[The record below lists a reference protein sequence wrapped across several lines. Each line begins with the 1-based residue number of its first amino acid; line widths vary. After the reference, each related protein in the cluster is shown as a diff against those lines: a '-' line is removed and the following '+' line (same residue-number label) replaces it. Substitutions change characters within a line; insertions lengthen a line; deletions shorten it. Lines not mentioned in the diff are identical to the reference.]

1 MAKTKI
7 ANVIVP
13 DVFNPYIIERTPELS
28 TLIQSGIVQNTP
40 ELDTLALSGGRLLNM
55 PFWEDLSGA
64 DEVLSDSSALSP
76 AGISAKQDVAVLYM
90 RGKAW
95 SVNDLAKKLSGDDP
109 MAEIANLVIGY
120 WERRRQALLVS
131 SLIGIFGAAS
141 MAGNLLDVSSAVG
154 YQDDIINADNL
165 VDTAQKLGD
174 NKSNLTGYLMH
185 SATEAVLVKQSLI
198 EYLPDADGRPTL
210 PYYMGKRVIVNDN
223 VPNSEGVYYTY
234 IFGQGAFGFG
244 QGSAPVPTELDR
256 DSLAGDDILINRA
269 HFLLHPR
276 GVKWLDDSVDGSS
289 PTNTEVEIGTNWERV
304 YDQKNVRIVALK
316 HKLVTANSPSET

>member
-1 MAKTKI
+1 MAKTLI
-7 ANVIVP
+7 ENVIVP

-131 SLIGIFGAAS
+131 TLTGIFKAS
-141 MAGNLLDVSSAVG
+141 SMSDNLLDVTEASGVN
-154 YQDDIINADNL
+154 DDIINADNL

-185 SATEAVLVKQSLI
+185 SATEAVLVKQQLI

-223 VPNSEGVYYTY
+223 VPNSAGVYYTY

-276 GVKWLDDSVDGSS
+276 GVKWNATSINGSS
-289 PTNTEVEIGTNWERV
+289 PTNAEVEIGSNWERV

-316 HKLVTANSPSET
+316 HKLVTANS

>member
-7 ANVIVP
+7 ENVIVP

-64 DEVLSDSSALSP
+64 DEVLSDSLSLTP

-131 SLIGIFGAAS
+131 TLTGIFKAS
-141 MAGNLLDVSSAVG
+141 SMEDNLLDVTGESGVD
-154 YQDDIINADNL
+154 DDIINADNL

-185 SATEAVLVKQSLI
+185 SATEAVLVKQQLI
-198 EYLPDADGRPTL
+198 DYLPDADGRPTL
-210 PYYMGKRVIVNDN
+210 PYYMGKRVIVNDKSHDN
-223 VPNSEGVYYTY
+223 GVTTRTSS
-234 IFGQGAFGFG
+234 GRVHSD
-244 QGSAPVPTELDR
+244 SARFRSVPTELDR
-256 DSLAGDDILINRA
+256 DFLAGDDISSTGRTSFA
-269 HFLLHPR
+269 PR
-276 GVKWLDDSVDGSS
+276 GVKWNA
-289 PTNTEVEIGTNWERV
+289 TNQWKFPHQCRG
-304 YDQKNVRIVALK
+304 
-316 HKLVTANSPSET
+316 

>member
-7 ANVIVP
+7 SDVIVP

-64 DEVLSDSSALSP
+64 DEVLSDSLSLSP
-76 AGISAKQDVAVLYM
+76 ANISAKQDIAVLYM

-131 SLIGIFGAAS
+131 TLTGIFKASS
-141 MAGNLLDVSSAVG
+141 MAVNLLDVTSASG

-185 SATEAVLVKQSLI
+185 SATEAVLVKQQLI

-223 VPNSEGVYYTY
+223 VPNDNGVYFTY

-276 GVKWLDDSVDGSS
+276 GVKWNATSINGSS
-289 PTNTEVEIGTNWERV
+289 PTNAEVEIGTNWERV

-316 HKLVTANSPSET
+316 HKLVTANSSAS

>member
-7 ANVIVP
+7 IDVIVP
-13 DVFNPYIIERTPELS
+13 DVFNPYIVERTPELS

-55 PFWEDLSGA
+55 PFWEDLTGA

-76 AGISAKQDVAVLYM
+76 AGISAKQDIAVLYM

-131 SLIGIFGAAS
+131 SLTGIFKAAS
-141 MAGNLLDVSSAVG
+141 MAVNLLDVTAETGVD
-154 YQDDIINADNL
+154 DDIINADNL

-185 SATEAVLVKQSLI
+185 SATEAVLVKQQLI

-223 VPNSEGVYYTY
+223 VPNSAGTYYTY

-276 GVKWLDDSVDGSS
+276 GVKWTDKDVDGSS
-289 PTNTEVEIGTNWERV
+289 PTNEEVEKAVNWERV

-316 HKLVTANSPSET
+316 HKLVTANS

>member
-7 ANVIVP
+7 ENVIVP
-13 DVFNPYIIERTPELS
+13 DVFNPYIVERTPELS

-131 SLIGIFGAAS
+131 SLKGIFSAPS
-141 MAGNLLDVSSAVG
+141 MAVNLLDVTSASG

-223 VPNSEGVYYTY
+223 VPNSAGTYYTY

-276 GVKWLDDSVDGSS
+276 GVKWTDVNVNGSS
-289 PTNTEVEIGTNWERV
+289 PTNAEVEDGDNWERV

-316 HKLVTANSPSET
+316 HKLVTANSPA

>member
-1 MAKTKI
+1 MAKTLI
-7 ANVIVP
+7 ENVIVP

-109 MAEIANLVIGY
+109 MAEIANLVMAY

-131 SLIGIFGAAS
+131 TLTGIFKAS
-141 MAGNLLDVSSAVG
+141 SMSDNLLDVTEASGVN
-154 YQDDIINADNL
+154 DDIINADNL

-185 SATEAVLVKQSLI
+185 SATEAVLVKQQLI

-223 VPNSEGVYYTY
+223 VPNSAGVYYTY

-276 GVKWLDDSVDGSS
+276 GVKWTDADVDGSS
-289 PTNTEVEIGTNWERV
+289 PTNAEVEKAANWERV

-316 HKLVTANSPSET
+316 HKLVTANS

>member
-1 MAKTKI
+1 MPKTKI
-7 ANVIVP
+7 ADVIVP

-28 TLIQSGIVQNTP
+28 TLIQSGIVQNSP
-40 ELDTLALSGGRLLNM
+40 ELDTLANSGGRLLNM
-55 PFWEDLSGA
+55 PFWEDLSGD

-76 AGISAKQDVAVLYM
+76 GGIAALQDVAVLFM
-90 RGKAW
+90 RGRAW

-131 SLIGIFGAAS
+131 TLTGIFGAAS
-141 MAGNLLDVSSAVG
+141 MAVNLLDVTGETGVG
-154 YQDDIINADNL
+154 DDIINADNL

-185 SATEAVLVKQSLI
+185 SATEAVLVKQQLI

-210 PYYMGKRVIVNDN
+210 PYYMGKRVIVNDS
-223 VPNSEGVYYTY
+223 VPNSGGVYHTY
-234 IFGQGAFGFG
+234 IFGEGAFAFG

-256 DSLAGDDILINRA
+256 DSLAGDDILVNRA
-269 HFLLHPR
+269 HFLMHPR
-276 GVKWLDDSVDGSS
+276 GVKWTDASVVGSS
-289 PTNTEVEIGTNWERV
+289 PTNAEVENASNWLRV

-316 HKLVTANSPSET
+316 HRLITANTAV

>member
-1 MAKTKI
+1 MKTKI
-7 ANVIVP
+7 SDVIVP

-40 ELDTLALSGGRLLNM
+40 ELNTLALSGGRLLNM
-55 PFWEDLSGA
+55 PFWEDLTGD
-64 DEVLSDSSALSP
+64 DEVLSDSGALTP
-76 AGISAKQDVAVLYM
+76 AGILAKQDIAALYM

-131 SLIGIFGAAS
+131 SLTGIFGASS
-141 MAGNLLDVSSAVG
+141 MAVNLLDVSSEAGVG
-154 YQDDIINADNL
+154 DDIINADNL

-185 SATEAVLVKQSLI
+185 SATEAVLVKQQLI

-223 VPNSEGVYYTY
+223 VPNSNGMYYTY

-256 DSLAGDDILINRA
+256 DSLAGDDILVNRA

-276 GVKWLDDSVDGSS
+276 GVKWTDASVGGSS
-289 PTNTEVEIGTNWERV
+289 PTNAEAETGANWLRV

-316 HKLVTANSPSET
+316 HKLVTANSSAT

>member
-7 ANVIVP
+7 SDVIVP

-131 SLIGIFGAAS
+131 SLIGIFGASS
-141 MAGNLLDVSSAVG
+141 MAVNLLDVTAESG
-154 YQDDIINADNL
+154 YQEDIINADNL

-185 SATEAVLVKQSLI
+185 SATEAVLVKQQLI

-223 VPNSEGVYYTY
+223 VPNSAGVYYTY

-276 GVKWLDDSVDGSS
+276 GVKWTDVNVNGSS
-289 PTNTEVEIGTNWERV
+289 PTNAEAEDGTNWTRV

-316 HKLVTANSPSET
+316 HKLVTANSPAS

>member
-1 MAKTKI
+1 MAKTLI
-7 ANVIVP
+7 ENVIVP
-13 DVFNPYIIERTPELS
+13 EVFNPYIVERTPELS

-131 SLIGIFGAAS
+131 TLTGIFKAS
-141 MAGNLLDVSSAVG
+141 SMSDNLLDVTEASGVN
-154 YQDDIINADNL
+154 DDIINADNL

-185 SATEAVLVKQSLI
+185 SATEAVLVKQQLI

-223 VPNSEGVYYTY
+223 VPNSAGVYYTY

-276 GVKWLDDSVDGSS
+276 GVKWNATSINGSS
-289 PTNTEVEIGTNWERV
+289 PTNAEVEIGSNWERV

-316 HKLVTANSPSET
+316 HKLVTANS

>member
-1 MAKTKI
+1 MKTRI
-7 ANVIVP
+7 IDVIVP

-28 TLIQSGIVQNTP
+28 TLIQSGIIQNTP

-55 PFWEDLSGA
+55 PFWEDLTGD
-64 DEVLSDSSALSP
+64 DEVLSDSLSLSP
-76 AGISAKQDVAVLYM
+76 ANISAKKDIAALYM

-131 SLIGIFGAAS
+131 TLTGIFKASS
-141 MAGNLLDVSSAVG
+141 MAVNLLDVTSAAGVN
-154 YQDDIINADNL
+154 DDIINADNL

-198 EYLPDADGRPTL
+198 DYLPDADGRPTL
-210 PYYMGKRVIVNDN
+210 PYYMGKRVIVNDS
-223 VPNSEGVYYTY
+223 VPHSAGVYYTY

-244 QGSAPVPTELDR
+244 QGAAPIPTEMDR

-276 GVKWLDDSVDGSS
+276 GVKWNASSINGSS
-289 PTNTEVEIGTNWERV
+289 PTNAEAEIGTNWERV

-316 HKLVTANSPSET
+316 HKLVTANSSAT

>member
-1 MAKTKI
+1 MKTKI
-7 ANVIVP
+7 SDVIVP
-13 DVFNPYIIERTPELS
+13 DVFNPYIVERTPELS

-76 AGISAKQDVAVLYM
+76 AGISAKQDIAVLYM

-109 MAEIANLVIGY
+109 MAEIANLVMDY

-131 SLIGIFGAAS
+131 SLTGIFKASS
-141 MAGNLLDVSSAVG
+141 MAVNLLDVTSASG

-185 SATEAVLVKQSLI
+185 SATEAVLVKQQLI

-223 VPNSEGVYYTY
+223 VPNENGVYFTY

-276 GVKWLDDSVDGSS
+276 GVKWTDADVDGSS
-289 PTNTEVEIGTNWERV
+289 PTNAEVEKAVNWERV

-316 HKLVTANSPSET
+316 HKLVTANS

>member
-64 DEVLSDSSALSP
+64 DEVLSDSSALTP
-76 AGISAKQDVAVLYM
+76 AGITAKQDIAALYM

-131 SLIGIFGAAS
+131 SLTGIFSASS
-141 MAGNLLDVSSAVG
+141 MAVNLLDVSAESG

-185 SATEAVLVKQSLI
+185 SATEAVLVKQQLI

-223 VPNSEGVYYTY
+223 VPNSNGVYFTY

-276 GVKWLDDSVDGSS
+276 GVKWLDESVNGSS
-289 PTNTEVEIGTNWERV
+289 PTNAEVEMAANWKRV

-316 HKLVTANSPSET
+316 HKLVTANSPAS

>member
-7 ANVIVP
+7 SDVIVP

-55 PFWEDLSGA
+55 PFWEDLTGA
-64 DEVLSDSSALSP
+64 DEVLSDSGALIP
-76 AGISAKQDVAVLYM
+76 ANISAKQDIAVLYM

-109 MAEIANLVIGY
+109 MAEIANLVMGY

-131 SLIGIFGAAS
+131 SLTGIFKASS
-141 MAGNLLDVSSAVG
+141 MAVNLLDVTSASG

-185 SATEAVLVKQSLI
+185 SATEAVLVKQQLI

-223 VPNSEGVYYTY
+223 VPNENGVYFTY

-276 GVKWLDDSVDGSS
+276 GVKWTDADVAGSS
-289 PTNTEVEIGTNWERV
+289 PTNAEVEKAANWTRV

-316 HKLVTANSPSET
+316 HRLVTDNSSES

>member
-1 MAKTKI
+1 MAKTLI
-7 ANVIVP
+7 ENVIVP
-13 DVFNPYIIERTPELS
+13 EVFNPYIVERTPELS

-40 ELDTLALSGGRLLNM
+40 ELDTLALSGGRMLNM

-64 DEVLSDSSALSP
+64 DEVLSDSVALKT
-76 AGISAKQDVAVLYM
+76 AGISAKQDIAVLHM

-109 MAEIANLVIGY
+109 MAEIANLVMDY

-131 SLIGIFGAAS
+131 SLIGIFGATS
-141 MAGNLLDVSSAVG
+141 MSGNLLDVTGEAGVN
-154 YQDDIINADNL
+154 DDIINADNL

-185 SATEAVLVKQSLI
+185 SATEAVLVKQQLI

-223 VPNSEGVYYTY
+223 VPNSGGVYYTY

-276 GVKWLDDSVDGSS
+276 GVKWTDDDVDGNS
-289 PTNTEVEIGTNWERV
+289 PTNAEVEIGTNWERV

-316 HKLVTANSPSET
+316 HRLVTDNSSES

>member
-1 MAKTKI
+1 MKTKI
-7 ANVIVP
+7 IDVVVP
-13 DVFNPYIIERTPELS
+13 DVFNPYIVERTPELS

-55 PFWEDLSGA
+55 PFWEDLTGE
-64 DEVLSDSSALSP
+64 DEVLSDSNALDP

-131 SLIGIFGAAS
+131 TLTGIFKAS
-141 MAGNLLDVSSAVG
+141 SMSDNLLDVTEQLGVG
-154 YQDDIINADNL
+154 DDIINADNL

-185 SATEAVLVKQSLI
+185 SATEAVLVKQQLI

-223 VPNSEGVYYTY
+223 VPNTSGVYYTY

-276 GVKWLDDSVDGSS
+276 GVKWNATSINGSS
-289 PTNTEVEIGTNWERV
+289 PTNAEVEIGSNWERV

-316 HKLVTANSPSET
+316 HRLVTANSSET

>member
-1 MAKTKI
+1 MAKTLI
-7 ANVIVP
+7 ENVIVP

-109 MAEIANLVIGY
+109 MAEIANLVMAY

-131 SLIGIFGAAS
+131 SLIGIFKAS
-141 MAGNLLDVSSAVG
+141 SMSDNLLDVTSATG
-154 YQDDIINADNL
+154 YQEDIINADNL

-185 SATEAVLVKQSLI
+185 SATEAVLVKQQLI

-223 VPNSEGVYYTY
+223 VPNSAGVYYTY

-276 GVKWLDDSVDGSS
+276 GVKWTDADVDGSS
-289 PTNTEVEIGTNWERV
+289 PTNAEVEKAANWERV

-316 HKLVTANSPSET
+316 HKLVTANS

>member
-1 MAKTKI
+1 MA
-7 ANVIVP
+7 V
-13 DVFNPYIIERTPELS
+13 
-28 TLIQSGIVQNTP
+28 
-40 ELDTLALSGGRLLNM
+40 
-55 PFWEDLSGA
+55 
-64 DEVLSDSSALSP
+64 
-76 AGISAKQDVAVLYM
+76 
-90 RGKAW
+90 
-95 SVNDLAKKLSGDDP
+95 
-109 MAEIANLVIGY
+109 
-120 WERRRQALLVS
+120 
-131 SLIGIFGAAS
+131 
-141 MAGNLLDVSSAVG
+141 NLLDVTEETGVN
-154 YQDDIINADNL
+154 DDIINADNL

-185 SATEAVLVKQSLI
+185 SATEAVLVKQQLI

-223 VPNSEGVYYTY
+223 VPNENGVYYTY

-276 GVKWLDDSVDGSS
+276 GVKWNATSINGSS
-289 PTNTEVEIGTNWERV
+289 PTNAEVEIGTNWERV

-316 HKLVTANSPSET
+316 HRLVTDNSSES

>member
-1 MAKTKI
+1 MPKTKI
-7 ANVIVP
+7 ADVIVP

-28 TLIQSGIVQNTP
+28 TLIQSGIVQNSP
-40 ELDTLALSGGRLLNM
+40 ELDTLANSGGRLLNM
-55 PFWEDLSGA
+55 PFWEDLSGD

-76 AGISAKQDVAVLYM
+76 GGIAALQDVAVLFM
-90 RGKAW
+90 RGRAW

-131 SLIGIFGAAS
+131 TLTGIFGAAS
-141 MAGNLLDVSSAVG
+141 MAVNLLDVTGETGVG
-154 YQDDIINADNL
+154 DDIINADNL

-185 SATEAVLVKQSLI
+185 SATEAVLVKQQLI

-210 PYYMGKRVIVNDN
+210 PYYMGKRVIVNDS
-223 VPNSEGVYYTY
+223 VPNSGGVYHTY
-234 IFGQGAFGFG
+234 IFGEGAFAFG
-244 QGSAPVPTELDR
+244 HGSAPVPTELDR
-256 DSLAGDDILINRA
+256 DSLAGDDILVNRA
-269 HFLLHPR
+269 HFLMHPR
-276 GVKWLDDSVDGSS
+276 GVKWTDASVVGSS
-289 PTNTEVEIGTNWERV
+289 PTNAEVENASNWLRV

-316 HKLVTANSPSET
+316 HRLITANTAV